1 MTALPKITFIYNR
14 YKTATK
20 TKPAVV
26 EMRISYNYKQKYLS
40 TGIMLLP
47 HQWKNGI
54 ITNVPD
60 ALQLSQTLDKM
71 LTEVRQVLYDML
83 NAGKV
88 DLFAIPAKLKMLHRE
103 ELNFLEFCNQR
114 AEIRKYGKKE
124 DAKARYDR
132 FLRLFK
138 QWGKIKN
145 FEEDRK
151 SVV

>member
-88 DLFAIPAKLKMLHRE
+88 DLFAIPYAK
-103 ELNFLEFCNQR
+103 FLDETMVDAIAKINP
-114 AEIRKYGKKE
+114 ILIKK
-124 DAKARYDR
+124 RCM
-132 FLRLFK
+132 FFHNLCLL
-138 QWGKIKN
+138 
-145 FEEDRK
+145 
-151 SVV
+151 